1 MSDQDRFDWDDDLDF
16 ENLADEQT
24 ASEVTFAAEQDFV
37 GEENLDSPVMETR
50 PSDEERP
57 ASVAADQASG
67 LGLSPTW
74 WGLRFTFA
82 ILIAAISLAGGV
94 IYVADVDPLSLWK
107 PEGLLQVDQLINFE
121 AFPTNLLYLVGV
133 GVVLLAVLGGWAVAH
148 GVHKAGRR
156 HEHATVLL
164 NKLTALRLDNEKP
177 WQSADFK
184 TDPQVAAFVAETL
197 GSWRLQMAREKKNSG
212 LEGEIRRLQKALE
225 AKDRQALTDRFDNLV
240 AGSLADAVVDLYDE
254 YQVAL
259 NEIRSVRDKDATES
273 QELMDLLQDA
283 RSWQRQTRE
292 KLAAQGVSV
301 EKLAGQLS
309 EVARKAES
317 LDNSDQQVA
326 IGAAVSDITRE
337 IEVWSSKGHA
347 GDQLVGLNDLVDR
360 GSKLAFQMAME
371 VARLGTRGE
380 RLLPMTQSLEELTN
394 EFRQATAALADN
406 DGAEAYAEIKRRL
419 DQVQARLTGGAGPD
433 SAALVVQA
441 QNLVGN
447 ANQTRQN
454 LQDTVQ
460 SFGNQGRRLDNLGSR
475 LGQFSGV
482 EFDPNAVAAG
492 NPDNPPEGGMNIS
505 QHDPFGQQQVAE
517 TIGAAEVDPFSQPL
531 AASPLALESPLP
543 TAEEKVYDLA
553 EFGAKRIDEGMAEEA
568 VRAGAE
574 DRIYDLGEFGAVAL
588 N

>member
-24 ASEVTFAAEQDFV
+24 ASEVMFTAEQDFV
-37 GEENLDSPVMETR
+37 GEENLGSPIVETR
-50 PSDEERP
+50 PSDKERSVP
-57 ASVAADQASG
+57 AAADQAPG

-82 ILIAAISLAGGV
+82 ILIAAIGLAGGV

-121 AFPTNLLYLVGV
+121 AFPMNLLYLIGI

-148 GVHKAGRR
+148 GVRKAGRR
-156 HEHATVLL
+156 HEHASVLL
-164 NKLTALRLDNEKP
+164 NKLTALRLDDEKP

-212 LEGEIRRLQKALE
+212 LEGEIRRLQKGLE

-240 AGSLADAVVDLYDE
+240 AGTLADAVVDLYDE

-259 NEIRSVRDKDATES
+259 NEIRNVRDKDANES

-283 RSWQRQTRE
+283 RSWQRRTRE

-301 EKLAGQLS
+301 EKLAGQLAD
-309 EVARKAES
+309 VAHKAES

-337 IEVWSSKGHA
+337 IEAWSSKGHA

-406 DGAEAYAEIKRRL
+406 DGAEAYVEIKRRL

-454 LQDTVQ
+454 LQETVQ

-482 EFDPNAVAAG
+482 EFDPDAVAAG
-492 NPDNPPEGGMNIS
+492 NPDNPPEGGMNIN

-517 TIGAAEVDPFSQPL
+517 PTGATEVDPFSQPL
-531 AASPLALESPLP
+531 AAGPLVLESPLP

-553 EFGAKRIDEGMAEEA
+553 EFGAKRIDEGMAEES
-568 VRAGAE
+568 VRTGGE
-574 DRIYDLGEFGAVAL
+574 DRVYDLSEFGAVAL
-588 N
+588 S